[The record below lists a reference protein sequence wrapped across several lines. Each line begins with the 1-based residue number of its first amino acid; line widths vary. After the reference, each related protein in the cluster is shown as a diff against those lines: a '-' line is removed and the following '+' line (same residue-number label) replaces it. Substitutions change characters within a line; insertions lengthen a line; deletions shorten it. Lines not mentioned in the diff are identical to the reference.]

1 MMYVTVLSPFKTE
14 GDYRP
19 RTVTKYTFYYITTG
33 YLAITER
40 NDCGPNCLLLCWQ
53 TLMENIKW
61 PVCASITKAMKSL
74 HCAPRAIV
82 QTQYKQL
89 YELYEGLTEEG
100 DSVLK
105 FKSKA
110 EVYSSTTYSN

>member
-19 RTVTKYTFYYITTG
+19 HTVTKYTFYYISSG
-33 YLAITER
+33 YLVIMEH
-40 NDCGPNCLLLCWQ
+40 NDSDPNCPLLCWQ

-61 PVCASITKAMKSL
+61 HICASITKAMKSL
-74 HCAPRAIV
+74 HCSLRAIV

-89 YELYEGLTEEG
+89 YELRLNRGR
-100 DSVLK
+100 
-105 FKSKA
+105 
-110 EVYSSTTYSN
+110 